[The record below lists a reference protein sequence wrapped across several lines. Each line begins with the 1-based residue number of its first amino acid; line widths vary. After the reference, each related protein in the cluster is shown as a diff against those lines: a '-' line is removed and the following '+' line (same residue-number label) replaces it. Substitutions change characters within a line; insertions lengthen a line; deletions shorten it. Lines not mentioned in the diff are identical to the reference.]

1 LDLYVFD
8 IHFGALAAKHGS
20 IYSANLIGYV
30 CTSDL
35 SEVCQSQMYICTK
48 MKVDVIKRECGRGK
62 GGVRDIA
69 PPKVRR
75 STGTKSYQPGEN
87 LNTTGLYWIC
97 RERRV

>member
-1 LDLYVFD
+1 MDLYVFD

-48 MKVDVIKRECGRGK
+48 MKVEVIKRECGRGK
-62 GGVRDIA
+62 GGVREPGDIA
-69 PPKVRR
+69 QHKSSQVNWDKIL
-75 STGTKSYQPGEN
+75 ST
-87 LNTTGLYWIC
+87 W
-97 RERRV
+97 